1 MYSLLI
7 NIGMVVVIVY
17 CLVSDGSYLETD
29 RAFGSA
35 VLNVEGAG
43 SAPDPGENV
52 ARMVRGYSTS
62 QCSFVNMHTL

>member
-1 MYSLLI
+1 MMNLL
-7 NIGMVVVIVY
+7 MVSVIVY

-43 SAPDPGENV
+43 SAPDPGEGV
-52 ARMVRGYSTS
+52 SRMVW
-62 QCSFVNMHTL
+62 LA